1 MLTRG
6 SFFFKLML
14 GQLTTT
20 TLLLFSFIVGNK
32 ISNPEAGISPVLI
45 VIFVLIAVVLSFSI
59 SLIISRILSLGLKQS
74 SSILNTMA
82 TGNFTHDVPLGYENE
97 VGQLLQSLGY
107 LSAYMNKLLMEIRSG
122 SESLSFSSQSLGG
135 FSASLIEKS
144 DFTRD
149 KASMVAT
156 AAEELSSNMNSV
168 AAAVEQASTNVN
180 FVASAAEEMSSTIHE
195 IAVNTENT
203 SKMTSK
209 AVQYASTTTEKVNQ
223 LGTAAREISKVT
235 ETITEIS
242 QQTNLLALNATIEA
256 ARAGEAGKGFAVV
269 ANEIKELA
277 RQTAQATLEIKTRIE
292 GVQRST
298 EDTVGEISEI
308 TKIIN
313 EVNSMTTS
321 IAASIEQQSAATR
334 EIASNVAQ
342 ASEGVREINENIAQT
357 TTVVA
362 EIARDISEVNVNAVH
377 SAEEATEVK
386 YGIREMHDL
395 ADRLNQCVN
404 QIKIENAKFD
414 IVKIKEAH
422 MNFKGVI
429 RQVMSGE
436 KMMTPDE
443 VSTETNCMFGK
454 WFYSSDGKQ
463 YEHLPVYREIEN
475 AHAKVHAMG
484 RQIVEAVNNKDIGQ
498 TREMLSE
505 LDKARIAMFGHLERL
520 YID

>member
-1 MLTRG
+1 
-6 SFFFKLML
+6 
-14 GQLTTT
+14 
-20 TLLLFSFIVGNK
+20 
-32 ISNPEAGISPVLI
+32 
-45 VIFVLIAVVLSFSI
+45 
-59 SLIISRILSLGLKQS
+59 
-74 SSILNTMA
+74 
-82 TGNFTHDVPLGYENE
+82 
-97 VGQLLQSLGY
+97 
-107 LSAYMNKLLMEIRSG
+107 
-122 SESLSFSSQSLGG
+122 
-135 FSASLIEKS
+135 
-144 DFTRD
+144 
-149 KASMVAT
+149 
-156 AAEELSSNMNSV
+156 
-168 AAAVEQASTNVN
+168 
-180 FVASAAEEMSSTIHE
+180 
-195 IAVNTENT
+195 
-203 SKMTSK
+203 MTSK

-223 LGTAAREISKVT
+223 FGTAAREISKVT